1 MAAYL
6 YIYRNLRTGGFSVRY
21 KGKVIERIQEGVAL
35 DVMFKVNEAS
45 RQRVVAERQ
54 KNVHSFVVARGLARK
69 TNREPDGLKEIYYNP
84 YKQDCFTVD
93 GHPIERAGAV
103 LFKNGKCYLLRQ

>member
-21 KGKVIERIQEGVAL
+21 KGLVIERIMEGVAF
-35 DVMFKVNEAS
+35 DVMFKVNEAG
-45 RQRVVAERQ
+45 RQRVLAEGQ
-54 KNVHSFVVARGLARK
+54 KNIHSFVVACGLARK
-69 TNREPDGLKEIYYNP
+69 TSREPTGLKEIYYNP

-93 GHPIERAGAV
+93 GVPIERASAV
-103 LFKNGKCYLLRQ
+103 LFKHGKCYLLQ